1 MAITKS
7 RTRKRGRNRKGQAIT
22 EYGAIIAFVA
32 LLVALSFGFTKG
44 SLAPALSAAFSCVKA
59 NLDNMSNAAATSSS

>member
-7 RTRKRGRNRKGQAIT
+7 RTRKRGRNRRGQGIT

-32 LLVALSFGFTKG
+32 MLVALSFGFTKG
-44 SLAPALSAAFSCVKA
+44 SLAPALSAAFSTVKA
-59 NLDNMSNAAATSSS
+59 NLNNMSTAAGSSSS

>member
-7 RTRKRGRNRKGQAIT
+7 RKRKRGRNRKGQGIT

-32 LLVALSFGFTKG
+32 LLVSLAFGFTKG
-44 SLAPALSAAFSCVKA
+44 SLAPALSAAFSTVRQNMN
-59 NLDNMSNAAATSSS
+59 NLSGAAGSAS